1 MEHELRK
8 GATMTVMELG
18 RTPLADRVILER
30 ARRDWSQEDLA
41 REAGVSPATVAKVE
55 KGRGSTR
62 ARTLY
67 KIAAAFGIH
76 AAELY
81 ELVREGS
88 DDA

>member
-1 MEHELRK
+1 M
-8 GATMTVMELG
+8 AVMELG

-41 REAGVSPATVAKVE
+41 RRAGISPATVVKVE
-55 KGRGSTR
+55 KGRGGTR

-67 KIAAAFGIH
+67 KIAAAFDID
-76 AAELY
+76 ATELY
-81 ELVREGS
+81 ELAREGG

>member
-1 MEHELRK
+1 
-8 GATMTVMELG
+8 MTLMELG
-18 RTPLADRVILER
+18 RTPLADRVIVER

-41 REAGVSPATVAKVE
+41 REAGVSPTTVAKLE
-55 KGRGSTR
+55 TGRRATR

-67 KIAAAFGIH
+67 KIATALGVD

-81 ELVREGS
+81 ELARKGG

>member
-1 MEHELRK
+1 M

-18 RTPLADRVILER
+18 RTPLADKLILER

-41 REAGVSPATVAKVE
+41 REARISPTTVAKVE
-55 KGRGSTR
+55 KGRGGAR

-67 KIAAAFGIH
+67 KIAAAFGID

-81 ELVREGS
+81 ELARERGG
-88 DDA
+88 DA

>member
-1 MEHELRK
+1 M
-8 GATMTVMELG
+8 AVMELG

-41 REAGVSPATVAKVE
+41 RRAGISPATVAKVE
-55 KGRGSTR
+55 KGRSGTR

-67 KIAAAFGIH
+67 KIATAFGID
-76 AAELY
+76 ATELY
-81 ELVREGS
+81 ELAREGG